1 MLIGNTSNKPSLD
14 IIRRIKST
22 LRMALDLPDEAI
34 VTVTQLACL
43 EEGCA
48 PLETVIGLL
57 QPKQP
62 QLQFKVHKET
72 AAVNSDDLKMVCDA
86 WGFEIK
92 ITEMKTL
99 FKES

>member
-22 LRMALDLPDEAI
+22 LRMALAIPDEAI

-57 QPKQP
+57 QPKQAL
-62 QLQFKVHKET
+62 LQFKVHKDT
-72 AAVNSDDLKMVCDA
+72 AAVNFDDLKMVCDA
-86 WGFEIK
+86 
-92 ITEMKTL
+92 
-99 FKES
+99 